1 MKRNLNF
8 STVIRAAGFAKY
20 LPLIIFQM
28 KNWGEFMSHY
38 AGVKNGGGEYV
49 FRNGIMIKTKDA
61 VSTATIA
68 VIFIKKDY
76 GDMPS
81 NSVVID
87 IGANIG
93 AYSIFAAMP
102 ENNTVYSYEPMPENF
117 DLLKENIRINNLGKK
132 IFPFNFGVSSR
143 REMRRLYLGDSPFHS
158 FLPANESPFN
168 SLYSATGPSKQ
179 EFSKINCLSL
189 KDIFDENNIPLCNLL
204 KMDCE
209 GAEYEILY
217 NTPDE
222 YFKRIKEIRLEYH
235 NHSSPQSN
243 DGEHLKSFLEK
254 KGFTVKKFKKGS
266 EHQGDL
272 WLCK

>member
-8 STVIRAAGFAKY
+8 STIIRAAQFAKY
-20 LPLIIFQM
+20 LPAVMFQI
-28 KNWGEFMSHY
+28 KNWPGFMLHY
-38 AGVKNGGGEYV
+38 VGLKGGGGEYL
-49 FRNGIMIKTKDA
+49 FRNGIRIKTDDA
-61 VSTATIA
+61 VSAATVA

-76 GDMPS
+76 GDIPD

-93 AYSIFAAMP
+93 VFSIFAARGK
-102 ENNTVYSYEPMPENF
+102 NNAVYSYEPMLENF
-117 DLLKENIRINNLGKK
+117 NLLKENIRINNLGGKV
-132 IFPFNFGVSSR
+132 FPFNFGVSAK
-143 REMRRLYLGDSPFHS
+143 RETRKLFLGGSPFHS
-158 FLPANESPFN
+158 LLSVEESPFN
-168 SLYSATGPSKQ
+168 VLHGAGKLPKQ
-179 EFSKINCLSL
+179 EFSEIRCLSL
-189 KDIFDENNIPLCNLL
+189 KDIFDENNISVCHLL

-217 NTPDE
+217 NAPDQ

-235 NHSSPQSN
+235 NHSSSQSN
-243 DGEHLKSFLEK
+243 SGEHLKKFLEK

-272 WLCK
+272 WLCR